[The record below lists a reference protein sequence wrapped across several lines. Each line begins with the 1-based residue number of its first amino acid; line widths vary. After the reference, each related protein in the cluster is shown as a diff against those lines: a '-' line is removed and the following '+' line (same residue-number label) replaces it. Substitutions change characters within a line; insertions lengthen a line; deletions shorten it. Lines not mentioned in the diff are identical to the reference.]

1 MHEDCVFDDSDNLH
15 HVQETSNVRI
25 VDFLWGDNKLLY
37 VTQEEISLRATSFP
51 EDNCLDSVV

>member
-1 MHEDCVFDDSDNLH
+1 MHEYCVFDDSDNLH

-51 EDNCLDSVV
+51 DDNCAL